1 MQLLRRICASL
12 SVLAFLLALGASA
25 RADEFHL
32 KDGSKIVGTIVG
44 YEDGAF
50 RVETSYGF
58 ALVRKESIAEII
70 PAEKKISPDSGREAP
85 ALKPAALSAPA
96 PNRSPAVLPMPA
108 PRLKAANSAIKSDGA
123 VANPAP
129 PAPAAKSPSLSLPAI
144 SEPLPPA
151 EALDAPPQPMQ
162 EMVRGNLYINQT
174 YGFQLYKPPAWQL
187 IENSQN
193 ELPNAIGALGT
204 EDQSTLLVI
213 GRDALKDSLQAHAA
227 ATERTLR
234 EVYENYRPLGT
245 KQITIAGLPAIE
257 ERFYGSLDGH
267 DWSVIVTTLGQGKE
281 AFTILGMTSANSD
294 LIQIQEN
301 VIGKTIA
308 SLQFISPQ

>member
-1 MQLLRRICASL
+1 
-12 SVLAFLLALGASA
+12 
-25 RADEFHL
+25 
-32 KDGSKIVGTIVG
+32 
-44 YEDGAF
+44 
-50 RVETSYGF
+50 
-58 ALVRKESIAEII
+58 
-70 PAEKKISPDSGREAP
+70 
-85 ALKPAALSAPA
+85 
-96 PNRSPAVLPMPA
+96 
-108 PRLKAANSAIKSDGA
+108 
-123 VANPAP
+123 
-129 PAPAAKSPSLSLPAI
+129 
-144 SEPLPPA
+144 
-151 EALDAPPQPMQ
+151 MQ

-213 GRDALKDSLQAHAA
+213 GRDPLKDSLQAHAA

-234 EVYENYRPLGT
+234 EVYENTGHCPAQGG
-245 KQITIAGLPAIE
+245 ITIAGYFAGDRGALLRKP
-257 ERFYGSLDGH
+257 RRCH

-301 VIGKTIA
+301 VIAKTIA